1 MDVLV
6 GANYVLEGV
15 LCPPHR
21 SEHGVVFL
29 RRGLVD
35 EERLQD
41 LRRSRSRC
49 AHGLVSPCR
58 LGVPFFFIL
67 ELVVVILA
75 MKGSRSLVRRDFI
88 YLFVD
93 AVVVFFGV
101 LEVVF
106 TLCGITSSF
115 LKNFR
120 LLKLMRLGELPH
132 TLKNANFCGKLT
144 RMISALTHSVEN
156 LFWGC
161 VLLLMIASGFA
172 MLFLS
177 LLTEYVSEA
186 TADDEVV
193 EQLRPFFSSIPR
205 SILTSLMCVTGG
217 LSWWEVERH
226 FLEVSYFLAVMFVAS
241 IFIMFFA
248 VLNVFTS
255 IFVLDAVGRA
265 DADPD
270 VALTQQTTK
279 RNVLRAALTTI
290 FNDIDANHCG
300 EITQQALKEVW
311 NCTDV
316 QTLLSFVGIEALD
329 HTKFFEALD
338 TDRSG
343 KVSIEEFIVGIHTL
357 AGQAKQMDLMVFQ
370 AELKMMMDSLAAKQD
385 DIASKA
391 HKMMNDIEKQQVQ
404 AQVTQQ
410 SIMDKLSQHEVVF

>member
-1 MDVLV
+1 MT
-6 GANYVLEGV
+6 
-15 LCPPHR
+15 
-21 SEHGVVFL
+21 
-29 RRGLVD
+29 
-35 EERLQD
+35 
-41 LRRSRSRC
+41 
-49 AHGLVSPCR
+49 
-58 LGVPFFFIL
+58 
-67 ELVVVILA
+67 
-75 MKGSRSLVRRDFI
+75 RSLSNFVR
-88 YLFVD
+88 
-93 AVVVFFGV
+93 
-101 LEVVF
+101 
-106 TLCGITSSF
+106 S
-115 LKNFR
+115 
-120 LLKLMRLGELPH
+120 
-132 TLKNANFCGKLT
+132 
-144 RMISALTHSVEN
+144 
-156 LFWGC
+156 
-161 VLLLMIASGFA
+161 
-172 MLFLS
+172 
-177 LLTEYVSEA
+177 
-186 TADDEVV
+186 
-193 EQLRPFFSSIPR
+193 FSSIPR

-343 KVSIEEFIVGIHTL
+343 QVSIEEFIVGIHTL

-370 AELKMMMDSLAAKQD
+370 AEMKMMMDSLAAKTRR
-385 DIASKA
+385 
-391 HKMMNDIEKQQVQ
+391 HRV
-404 AQVTQQ
+404 
-410 SIMDKLSQHEVVF
+410 